1 MTGANPSL
9 ANPSLANLTLAI
21 ETATPYLALGL
32 LGPATAHAL
41 LREVGRRHAE
51 QLPDAL
57 DELLT
62 GAGAGRHQITRLVV
76 GTGPGSY
83 TGVRVGASFALGLGR
98 ALGAKVL
105 GVSTLEALIGP
116 QLGGRQAV
124 SLDARK
130 EQLYGA
136 LYEVSGGVVVRALRA
151 PARHAVTDFAAQVA
165 GTIWRRDPAPDALA
179 LARAGEAHGA
189 SEWVLQYL

>member
-1 MTGANPSL
+1 MTQPE
-9 ANPSLANLTLAI
+9 LTLAI

-32 LGPATAHAL
+32 IGPGTERSL
-41 LREVGRRHAE
+41 RREVGRTHAE

-62 GAGAGRHQITRLVV
+62 GVERRQIARLVV

-83 TGVRVGASFALGLGR
+83 TGVRVGASYGLGLGR
-98 ALGAKVL
+98 ALGVPVL
-105 GVSTLEALIGP
+105 GVGTLEALIDP
-116 QLGGRQAV
+116 QLGGLQAV

-136 LYEVSGGVVVRALRA
+136 LYEVSGGVVVRTVIKPDRSGSA
-151 PARHAVTDFAAQVA
+151 DFAAQVA
-165 GTIWRRDPAPDALA
+165 GHPWRRDPAPDALV
-179 LARAGEAHGA
+179 LARAGLAHGTA
-189 SEWVLQYL
+189 HWTLQYL